1 LHAVS
6 THHKV
11 LGKLGAAT
19 RGKGVSHRPAT
30 RNLSAGEPPHRA
42 TAATRACCRR
52 RDGIAAAAG
61 APPALRCLRGHSR
74 AQPVCGVC
82 RTARLVRCML
92 HGARRGGAPDA
103 SAHNARCHEAL
114 QRGGGGAISF
124 CWRHM
129 APKHPDM
136 ASLVVNHWAGSEAL
150 TEKHRMLRLL
160 TTLVGNT
167 PSGPDGY
174 VRSRPRASPRGCA

>member
-1 LHAVS
+1 
-6 THHKV
+6 
-11 LGKLGAAT
+11 
-19 RGKGVSHRPAT
+19 
-30 RNLSAGEPPHRA
+30 
-42 TAATRACCRR
+42 
-52 RDGIAAAAG
+52 
-61 APPALRCLRGHSR
+61 
-74 AQPVCGVC
+74 
-82 RTARLVRCML
+82 ML

-160 TTLVGNT
+160 TTLLQPCGLGVT
-167 PSGPDGY
+167 PSVAPCSLG
-174 VRSRPRASPRGCA
+174 S